1 MVLLVT
7 HIAWL
12 GKKSPFCG
20 NVTYGLTITEALRN
34 RGHRISFIH
43 FDTPA
48 SFPLR
53 RDDSDNP
60 LMPWQ
65 TASPAAAS
73 ANAAAHSLS
82 TGLAT
87 GLTNGF
93 TTALNSGLSGFNSK
107 AGSNF
112 QGGSRSPAGVN
123 WLGAASSQSGEGSL
137 SGTSSQAG
145 ISSQANSNL
154 RSGSNSQ
161 ANTSFESGANA
172 QSGVNAQSATG
183 RLAPVDAQQ
192 TGDAAQTAEALAKA
206 EALANPEVA
215 LTYLMKS
222 QVYTVPAPGAQRELR
237 ESLERLR
244 PDVVHASLTLSP
256 LDFLLPDLCEQLG
269 LPLVATFH
277 PAFDAGLRNLTA
289 GTTQLM
295 YQLYAPSLAHYDRV
309 IVFSELQAELLNRL
323 GVKENRLAV
332 IPNGVDP
339 QQWAPAGQEQPSV
352 SQELAALQRQ
362 FGNERIFLYMG
373 RIAPEKNV
381 EALLKAWR
389 LVQLP
394 GCRLVV
400 VGDGT
405 MRQQLMQSYGEEDRV
420 LWWGHEPDRLRR
432 LALLQLAEVFILPS
446 LVEGLSLALLE
457 AMASGT
463 ACIATDAG
471 ADGEVL
477 EGGAGIVISTQA
489 VTTQLRTLLPLLR
502 DQPVLS
508 AELGRRARARV
519 LERYSLSH
527 NIDALEKLYGQLLHP
542 GELVG

>member
-1 MVLLVT
+1 VVHLVT

-34 RGHRISFIH
+34 RGHRVSFIH

-65 TASPAAAS
+65 TASPAAAAVS
-73 ANAAAHSLS
+73 ANSAA
-82 TGLAT
+82 
-87 GLTNGF
+87 
-93 TTALNSGLSGFNSK
+93 TALSGANSQV
-107 AGSNF
+107 AVNF
-112 QGGSRSPAGVN
+112 QSHS
-123 WLGAASSQSGEGSL
+123 
-137 SGTSSQAG
+137 SSQAAA
-145 ISSQANSNL
+145 SARASANFL
-154 RSGSNSQ
+154 
-161 ANTSFESGANA
+161 SGANSRATASA
-172 QSGVNAQSATG
+172 QAG
-183 RLAPVDAQQ
+183 VDAPQ
-192 TGDAAQTAEALAKA
+192 TA

-339 QQWAPAGQEQPSV
+339 QQWAPAGLEQPSV